1 MGDSGIFHSARREL
15 SVAHERNTSLCT
27 PFLSVLPVDGA
38 ALSVLSGAL
47 GQSTI
52 CSSDTIATRL
62 DEMQFDL
69 GEGPC
74 WQALS
79 THSPVLAPNMRDSP
93 HEQWPVFAEAV
104 RNDSG
109 SDQVRGMFAFPL
121 VVGTLDL
128 GAVDLY
134 TRDGRTLSRSQVT
147 EASALADVAA
157 WQVLRKIL
165 GEEDADT
172 LADTA
177 TLRTSRREVHQA
189 TGMVLAQLN
198 ISADEAALLIRAHAF
213 ASGRSVREIATDIV
227 ERRLD
232 FSSPEGSG
240 TA

>member
-1 MGDSGIFHSARREL
+1 MANSDVFDSARREL
-15 SVAHERNTSLCT
+15 SAAHERNTSLCA
-27 PFLSVLPVDGA
+27 PFLAVLPVEGA

-47 GQSTI
+47 GQSTV
-52 CSSDTIATRL
+52 CSSDAVAARL

-74 WQALS
+74 WQAMT
-79 THSPVLAPNMRDSP
+79 THRPVLAPNLRDNNNEP
-93 HEQWPVFAEAV
+93 WPIFAEAV

-109 SDQVRGMFAFPL
+109 SNDVRGMFAFPL

-134 TRDGRTLSRSQVT
+134 TREGHSLSRSQVT
-147 EASALADVAA
+147 EATALADVAA

-165 GEEDADT
+165 GEQDVDVLT
-172 LADTA
+172 DST
-177 TLRTSRREVHQA
+177 TSRSSRREVHQA
-189 TGMVLAQLN
+189 TGMVLAQLG

-213 ASGRSVREIATDIV
+213 ASGRSVREVATDIV

-232 FSSPEGSG
+232 FSTPDGLG